1 MKYYYKI
8 NCDGEIELIFNQSK
22 ERKSVN
28 YIKLLNYCYNVDFPF
43 VLKKSIN
50 LDEFDKIIDD
60 AFLMTL
66 TDREEKIL
74 RLRFG
79 IDNNKEMTL
88 EQLGEVFGLTKERIR
103 QIESNAVNHLKK
115 YFSNDFYSMTNIY
128 SNSTNKKIFEDI
140 FVLDISNFI
149 LNKPSLY
156 FKNFINNLNL
166 KVKIL
171 RNKNSSLYNLL
182 NLPLEECGFNSRLL
196 SALKNNGYNTEY
208 DLIRLCEFPN
218 KISNIK
224 NIGKKSEEQLLNYLN
239 NLDFK
244 NKENRYKEN
253 NYNKWF
259 NSDETVHI
267 NIADKNFSKEFYF
280 YTEDVSIISKAI
292 FKYLRENYDLIFHYD
307 LKDEE
312 FMICLQNGWLSKNL
326 LIKHRNDIGNILDDY
341 KNLSNSSMIT
351 NYNDFFIVNEIELDA
366 EIHNNIDFI
375 QKIEDSI
382 LNNYHLSVQGW
393 FKKIINTP
401 TIVDIPKNELNDIS
415 KFILYKKDIQERVL
429 NENFICDSI
438 SKLYISYIL
447 NNFNLENY
455 YSMELKKLFE
465 KCGYDVTNSKN
476 EIVKDLKMII
486 NESIKNNV
494 DIDIRTYV
502 LKYDLKKDE
511 IASIYNQLIRQS
523 RNVNH
528 RLISQLNIIEIE
540 LALMEQ
546 FDKQKLTYATFEQI
560 MMDYGFIDSK
570 KDFIK
575 FIKLNNL
582 MSDEDI
588 KKI

>member
-171 RNKNSSLYNLL
+171 KNKNSSLYNLL

-267 NIADKNFSKEFYF
+267 KIADKNFSKEFYF

-341 KNLSNSSMIT
+341 KNLSTSSMIT

-465 KCGYDVTNSKN
+465 ECGYDVTNSKN

-502 LKYDLKKDE
+502 LKYDLKKYE

-560 MMDYGFIDSK
+560 MMDYGIIDSK
-570 KDFIK
+570 KDFIR

>member
-1 MKYYYKI
+1 
-8 NCDGEIELIFNQSK
+8 
-22 ERKSVN
+22 
-28 YIKLLNYCYNVDFPF
+28 
-43 VLKKSIN
+43 
-50 LDEFDKIIDD
+50 
-60 AFLMTL
+60 
-66 TDREEKIL
+66 
-74 RLRFG
+74 
-79 IDNNKEMTL
+79 
-88 EQLGEVFGLTKERIR
+88 
-103 QIESNAVNHLKK
+103 
-115 YFSNDFYSMTNIY
+115 
-128 SNSTNKKIFEDI
+128 
-140 FVLDISNFI
+140 
-149 LNKPSLY
+149 
-156 FKNFINNLNL
+156 
-166 KVKIL
+166 
-171 RNKNSSLYNLL
+171 
-182 NLPLEECGFNSRLL
+182 
-196 SALKNNGYNTEY
+196 
-208 DLIRLCEFPN
+208 
-218 KISNIK
+218 
-224 NIGKKSEEQLLNYLN
+224 
-239 NLDFK
+239 
-244 NKENRYKEN
+244 
-253 NYNKWF
+253 
-259 NSDETVHI
+259 
-267 NIADKNFSKEFYF
+267 
-280 YTEDVSIISKAI
+280 
-292 FKYLRENYDLIFHYD
+292 
-307 LKDEE
+307 
-312 FMICLQNGWLSKNL
+312 
-326 LIKHRNDIGNILDDY
+326 
-341 KNLSNSSMIT
+341 MIT

-465 KCGYDVTNSKN
+465 ECGYDVTNSKN

-502 LKYDLKKDE
+502 LKYDLKKYE

-560 MMDYGFIDSK
+560 MMDYGIIEHK
-570 KDFIK
+570 K
-575 FIKLNNL
+575 
-582 MSDEDI
+582 
-588 KKI
+588 

>member
-1 MKYYYKI
+1 
-8 NCDGEIELIFNQSK
+8 
-22 ERKSVN
+22 
-28 YIKLLNYCYNVDFPF
+28 
-43 VLKKSIN
+43 
-50 LDEFDKIIDD
+50 
-60 AFLMTL
+60 
-66 TDREEKIL
+66 
-74 RLRFG
+74 
-79 IDNNKEMTL
+79 
-88 EQLGEVFGLTKERIR
+88 
-103 QIESNAVNHLKK
+103 
-115 YFSNDFYSMTNIY
+115 
-128 SNSTNKKIFEDI
+128 
-140 FVLDISNFI
+140 
-149 LNKPSLY
+149 
-156 FKNFINNLNL
+156 
-166 KVKIL
+166 
-171 RNKNSSLYNLL
+171 
-182 NLPLEECGFNSRLL
+182 
-196 SALKNNGYNTEY
+196 
-208 DLIRLCEFPN
+208 
-218 KISNIK
+218 
-224 NIGKKSEEQLLNYLN
+224 
-239 NLDFK
+239 
-244 NKENRYKEN
+244 
-253 NYNKWF
+253 
-259 NSDETVHI
+259 
-267 NIADKNFSKEFYF
+267 
-280 YTEDVSIISKAI
+280 
-292 FKYLRENYDLIFHYD
+292 
-307 LKDEE
+307 
-312 FMICLQNGWLSKNL
+312 MICLQNGWLSKNL

-341 KNLSNSSMIT
+341 KNLSTSSMIT

-465 KCGYDVTNSKN
+465 ECGYDVTNSKN

-502 LKYDLKKDE
+502 LKYDLKKYE

-560 MMDYGFIDSK
+560 MMDYGIIDSK
-570 KDFIK
+570 KDFIR